1 MKPSDKN
8 ILGTHKSVIYW
19 ILFISIVFTINGIAS
34 STRNFVNNNRI
45 SLPGASAEEGQIVV
59 YFFYNTGCPI
69 CIDKQIIM
77 LDFNETHPSIEYI
90 EKRVYCGYIDE
101 DSFSEAFFSDYP
113 HNLIGIPNPS
123 VVFTIEG
130 SSCRYLLLKDYITP
144 EILEIIYS
152 ELDSNPNSCQ
162 GWITYGEFNPWIAFL
177 TGLFSGISPCIILMT
192 GVLGT
197 SFFSTMDNKKFILG
211 MIGFIVG
218 VLAAYLGIGLLFTYL
233 YDFASALFNS
243 IFLKLIIGIPLILL
257 GAWMCLDAF
266 NENSKLFKTP
276 DKMKKI
282 FKSLA
287 EKGTI
292 ISTLLL
298 GLAFTLIKS
307 PCIASIML
315 SLLLKINTLGSNIGL
330 IISNIMLFCIGVI
343 LPIVLIFGLMKWGIS
358 SEKVNEKRLKIRP
371 YLRLLTGILIIFIT
385 LWSLA

>member
-1 MKPSDKN
+1 
-8 ILGTHKSVIYW
+8 
-19 ILFISIVFTINGIAS
+19 
-34 STRNFVNNNRI
+34 
-45 SLPGASAEEGQIVV
+45 
-59 YFFYNTGCPI
+59 
-69 CIDKQIIM
+69 
-77 LDFNETHPSIEYI
+77 
-90 EKRVYCGYIDE
+90 
-101 DSFSEAFFSDYP
+101 
-113 HNLIGIPNPS
+113 
-123 VVFTIEG
+123 
-130 SSCRYLLLKDYITP
+130 
-144 EILEIIYS
+144 
-152 ELDSNPNSCQ
+152 
-162 GWITYGEFNPWIAFL
+162 
-177 TGLFSGISPCIILMT
+177 
-192 GVLGT
+192 
-197 SFFSTMDNKKFILG
+197 

-233 YDFASALFNS
+233 YDFASAFFNS

-266 NENSKLFKTP
+266 NEKSKLFKTP

-282 FKSLA
+282 FKNLA

-358 SEKVNEKRLKIRP
+358 SEKVNEKRIKFRP

-385 LWSLA
+385 LWSIT